1 MARAGLIEH
10 ISPEMEEGLSEEFFE
25 SLQRLDAYRAKF
37 ETIPETLTTTI
48 LLGSLLVPLGLMD
61 SAHRRYGIS
70 EQWYPALGRLPIA
83 RKDVERLTQLI
94 AIQPRLQ
101 RHRRAGPHTARADA
115 PQHLPRSAHLAR
127 DLW

>member
-1 MARAGLIEH
+1 MRIAR
-10 ISPEMEEGLSEEFFE
+10 
-25 SLQRLDAYRAKF
+25 DY

-101 RHRRAGPHTARADA
+101 DIDAPVRTQHARDA
-115 PQHLPRSAHLAR
+115 PQHLPRSAHLAG
-127 DLW
+127 DLWR